1 LATAP
6 NLRHAGAPRPAA
18 WRGGAAPARHDG
30 GFPPPSGEL
39 PHADA
44 RADRSDPV
52 TTDQVARNLLTAAL
66 IAATLYVA
74 YLLRDVLL
82 LALLAGFVAVALS
95 GPVALLQAR
104 LRLPRAGAILLA
116 YALLLGLL
124 VAVGLVIVP
133 PLVRE
138 FEHLLRALPGY
149 VRELEESA
157 LIARWDR
164 EYGLL
169 DKLEA
174 QADRLPSLVG
184 GALTELE
191 SVTVGALE
199 RLVELVAVFAVA
211 FLLLLDAPRLTA
223 WAYRQLPP
231 EREQRARRIAQR
243 SAAAIGGYVG
253 GVLAV
258 AALAGVVA
266 FLVMT
271 VLGIPYAVPLATQMA
286 LLATIPLVGSTIGA
300 AVIAVVAAFEGLWTV
315 VAWVAFWIVY
325 QQTETHVI
333 GPLVYRK
340 AVDLRPVFVI
350 LAVLAG
356 ATLLGVLGALLAI
369 PAAATIQ
376 ILAREWWAARAARR
390 ASAPAPGPPPEAAG
404 A

>member
-1 LATAP
+1 M
-6 NLRHAGAPRPAA
+6 
-18 WRGGAAPARHDG
+18 
-30 GFPPPSGEL
+30 
-39 PHADA
+39 
-44 RADRSDPV
+44 

-66 IAATLYVA
+66 IAAGLYVA

-95 GPVALLQAR
+95 GPVAALQQR
-104 LRLPRAGAILLA
+104 LRLPRAVAILLV
-116 YALLLGLL
+116 YAALLGLL
-124 VAVGLVIVP
+124 VAVGLLIVP
-133 PLVRE
+133 PLATEV
-138 FEHLLRALPGY
+138 EHLLRALPGY
-149 VRELEESA
+149 VRDLEASA

-191 SVTVGALE
+191 SVTVGAIE
-199 RLVELVAVFAVA
+199 RLVELVAVLAVA

-231 EREQRARRIAQR
+231 ARERQARRIAQR
-243 SAAAIGGYVG
+243 SAATIGGYVG

-258 AALAGVVA
+258 AALAGLVA
-266 FLVMT
+266 FLAMT
-271 VLGIPYAVPLATQMA
+271 VLGIPYAVPLATQLA
-286 LLATIPLVGSTIGA
+286 LFATVPLVGSPVGA
-300 AVIAVVAAFEGLWTV
+300 TVVAFVAAFEGPWTAI
-315 VAWVAFWIVY
+315 AWIAFWIAY
-325 QQTETHVI
+325 QQAETHVI

-356 ATLLGVLGALLAI
+356 ASLLGVLGALLAI
-369 PAAATIQ
+369 PAAATAQ
-376 ILAREWWAARAARR
+376 IVAREWWAARARRR
-390 ASAPAPGPPPEAAG
+390 ADGPAPGPLPPEAAG